1 MRATGMPV
9 WIARIVAWQAPRTL
23 SNEHAAAA
31 IVRAVN
37 GDRRENQRQT
47 ARARDALAAE
57 RRRPRAHTR
66 LS

>member
-31 IVRAVN
+31 MVSGMPRSLMVSSVMIPSVPSAPTNRWVR
-37 GDRRENQRQT
+37 
-47 ARARDALAAE
+47 
-57 RRRPRAHTR
+57 
-66 LS
+66 S